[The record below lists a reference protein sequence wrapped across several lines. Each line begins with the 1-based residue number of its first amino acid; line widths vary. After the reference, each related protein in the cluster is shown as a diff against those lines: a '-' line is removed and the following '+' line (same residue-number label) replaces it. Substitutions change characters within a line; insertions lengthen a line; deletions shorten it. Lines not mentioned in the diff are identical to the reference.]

1 MVFALIGPHP
11 ESTTAHFHP
20 YVSEFQ
26 YVPQYHPSRNPDC
39 TLQWQ
44 RREGQFEHSNRR
56 RSSFEE
62 PLIDQ
67 DHPWIEI
74 RAVLV
79 RCSKTRKEVYANAIC
94 FKIIGITKLMQNQ
107 RRVTNYSK
115 NFRLSLFLFIVKK
128 CIRNRNGIAE
138 EK

>member
-1 MVFALIGPHP
+1 MVFALIGSHP
-11 ESTTAHFHP
+11 ESVTAHFRP
-20 YVSEFQ
+20 YISEFQ

-39 TLQWQ
+39 TSQWQ
-44 RREGQFEHSNRR
+44 RREFYEGQFEHRNRQ

-67 DHPWIEI
+67 DQDPWIEI

-94 FKIIGITKLMQNQ
+94 FKIIRNYEIDAKFTTCNKL
-107 RRVTNYSK
+107 K
-115 NFRLSLFLFIVKK
+115 
-128 CIRNRNGIAE
+128 
-138 EK
+138 